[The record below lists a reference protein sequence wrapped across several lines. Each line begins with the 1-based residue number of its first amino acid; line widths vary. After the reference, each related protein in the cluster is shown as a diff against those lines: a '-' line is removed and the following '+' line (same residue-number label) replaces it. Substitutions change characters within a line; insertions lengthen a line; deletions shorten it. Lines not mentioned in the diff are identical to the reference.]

1 MANGGSSSSG
11 QAEKIVKPGYHI
23 RSKHD
28 LHGLRQR
35 RRESSKG
42 HLAGELPLTAM
53 IDMFS
58 ILVIYL
64 LMNFSATGDPFFM
77 GKPGVL
83 LPTASNAK
91 EMQTAPLLSFVKG
104 TYYLDA
110 LTPNGGQLKIEDDSQ
125 NLLTIIQS
133 LQKLQLQIKQK
144 TPREFNGRLNIQAD
158 ENTPLLYIKRAMS
171 AGTSAGW
178 TSINFVVIPDTSK

>member
-1 MANGGSSSSG
+1 MSGIGSNSD
-11 QAEKIVKPGYHI
+11 KLIKPGYHL
-23 RSKHD
+23 RPKYD
-28 LHGLRQR
+28 LHGFR
-35 RRESSKG
+35 RRRTDDSRG

-77 GKPGVL
+77 AKPGVV
-83 LPTASNAK
+83 LPRSGEANT
-91 EMQTAPLLSFVKG
+91 MPTAPLLSFSRG

-110 LTPNGGQLKIEDDSQ
+110 IGPDGKMLKVEDTTQ
-125 NLLTIIQS
+125 NLSKIIVA
-133 LQKLQLQIKQK
+133 LQQLQRQIKMK
-144 TPREFNGRLNIQAD
+144 DPKSFDAKLNLQAD
-158 ENTPLLYIKRAMS
+158 ENTPLLYVKRAMS

-178 TSINFVVIPDTSK
+178 TSIGFVVAPTE